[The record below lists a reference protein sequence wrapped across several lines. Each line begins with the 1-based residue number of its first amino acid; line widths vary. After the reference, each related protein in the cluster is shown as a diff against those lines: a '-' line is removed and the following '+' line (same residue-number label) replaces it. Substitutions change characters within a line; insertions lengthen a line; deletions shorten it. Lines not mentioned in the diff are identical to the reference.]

1 MGSDANGDF
10 VLAALAREKVDCAA
24 CQRVPGLA
32 TALSAIFIDAR
43 GDRTIVTHR
52 DERVAAVI
60 PSDPEAL
67 AAAADIVLA
76 DNRFPVFVGPICA
89 AARRRGLRIVL
100 DADKRTVVDDP
111 LLRIATHVVF
121 SSECLIA
128 TAGCADLAE
137 GLRRVAR
144 YTDSFLAVSNGPNDI
159 LFLEESLLRRVPVF
173 AIRAVDTLGAGD
185 ALHGGFALALAEGR
199 GEAAALRFAAAVA
212 GLKCTRLGGSAG
224 LPTRAEVDAFMA
236 PYDREAAG
244 RRGEADSRPA

>member
-1 MGSDANGDF
+1 M
-10 VLAALAREKVDCAA
+10 
-24 CQRVPGLA
+24 
-32 TALSAIFIDAR
+32 
-43 GDRTIVTHR
+43 
-52 DERVAAVI
+52 
-60 PSDPEAL
+60 
-67 AAAADIVLA
+67 
-76 DNRFPVFVGPICA
+76 
-89 AARRRGLRIVL
+89 L

-199 GEAAALRFAAAVA
+199 DEAAALRFAAAVA

-236 PYDREAAG
+236 QHDLEAAG
-244 RRGEADSRPA
+244 RRSEDDSRPA

>member
-1 MGSDANGDF
+1 M
-10 VLAALAREKVDCAA
+10 
-24 CQRVPGLA
+24 
-32 TALSAIFIDAR
+32 
-43 GDRTIVTHR
+43 
-52 DERVAAVI
+52 
-60 PSDPEAL
+60 
-67 AAAADIVLA
+67 
-76 DNRFPVFVGPICA
+76 
-89 AARRRGLRIVL
+89 L

-144 YTDSFLAVSNGPNDI
+144 HTDSFLAVSNGPNDI

-212 GLKCTRLGGSAG
+212 GLKCTAAPPACRRAPKSMRLWRSTTGKPRAG
-224 LPTRAEVDAFMA
+224 
-236 PYDREAAG
+236 AA
-244 RRGEADSRPA
+244 RLAAARLDLEYFSI